1 MQSWLCLLNVAFAS
15 TATRQCFRS
24 CSFMVLG
31 NTSQSARR
39 TLWTPITSQL
49 SPSTAM
55 ERSQT
60 NLPQSSTSGHSGP
73 NWPPEGTPGPICQ
86 KWPPGGT
93 RVAVTIAILPG
104 HCGANQPNSAGSRR
118 SLANLSHS
126 GTRGCSRAYLPKLAA
141 TGHSKANLP
150 SLATRGCF
158 WAYLLKV
165 ANRGHS
171 QADLSYS
178 APEPICPNR
187 SSGVL

>member
-1 MQSWLCLLNVAFAS
+1 MAKKRQALSNALRALGQSYKRALCPVLIPRIWCLTLLGQMQSWLCLLNVAFAS

-93 RVAVTIAILPG
+93 AGQISQIQLAVGDPWPIYPILAPG
-104 HCGANQPNSAGSRR
+104 GAPG
-118 SLANLSHS
+118 
-126 GTRGCSRAYLPKLAA
+126 
-141 TGHSKANLP
+141 
-150 SLATRGCF
+150 
-158 WAYLLKV
+158 
-165 ANRGHS
+165 
-171 QADLSYS
+171 
-178 APEPICPNR
+178 PICPNWPPQGTPR
-187 SSGVL
+187 LICPV